1 MSGNNSIRHNK
12 LKVGKLHTRSVPNR
26 IFGWSLFWLSIAVVV
41 VNWIEEFSELEV
53 LPGGHSVFYLAG
65 GTLAAVI
72 GLWRAG
78 VMDAKS

>member
-1 MSGNNSIRHNK
+1 MSGSNSIKHSK
-12 LKVGKLHTRSVPNR
+12 LKIGKVHTRSVPNR
-26 IFGWSLFWLSIAVVV
+26 IFGWSLFGLSLVVIV

-53 LPGGHSVFYLAG
+53 LPGGHSFFYLG
-65 GTLAAVI
+65 GGIVAAAI

>member
-1 MSGNNSIRHNK
+1 MTGNSVKHNK

-26 IFGWSLFWLSIAVVV
+26 IFGWSLFWLGLVVV
-41 VNWIEEFSELEV
+41 AVNWIEEFSDLEV

-65 GTLAAVI
+65 GVVAAVI

>member
-1 MSGNNSIRHNK
+1 MSGSKSTKHNK
-12 LKVGKLHTRSVPNR
+12 IKFGKVHTRSLPNR
-26 IFGWSLFWLSIAVVV
+26 IFGWSLFWLSLVVVV

-53 LPGGHSVFYLAG
+53 LPGGHSWFYLAG
-65 GTLAAVI
+65 GLVAAVI

>member
-1 MSGNNSIRHNK
+1 MSDSSSIKHNK
-12 LKVGKLHTRSVPNR
+12 VKIGRVHTRSVPNR
-26 IFGWSLFWLSIAVVV
+26 IFGWSLFCLSLVVIV
-41 VNWIEEFSELEV
+41 VNWIEEFSDLEV

-65 GTLAAVI
+65 GVVAAVI

>member
-1 MSGNNSIRHNK
+1 MSGDSLKTNK
-12 LKVGKLHTRSVPNR
+12 IKIGKVHTRSVPNR
-26 IFGWSLFWLSIAVVV
+26 IFGWSLCWLGLVVIV
-41 VNWIEEFSELEV
+41 VNWIEEFSDLEV

-65 GTLAAVI
+65 GSVAAVI

>member
-1 MSGNNSIRHNK
+1 MSGSNSIKQNK
-12 LKVGKLHTRSVPNR
+12 MKLGKVHTRSLPNR
-26 IFGWSLFWLSIAVVV
+26 IFGWSLFWLSLVVIA

-65 GTLAAVI
+65 GIVAAAV